1 VKLPVTFLTEKPELF
16 YEARHFMRP
25 DTHQLS
31 CRISESLWKALQA
44 ECDRTG
50 DSLSHVVEQA
60 LASELDIAHHSLF
73 QVSTSAALVEGV
85 FQGCLRV
92 ADLKRHGDFGLG
104 TYDELDGEL
113 VMLDGRCY
121 QAGAGGV
128 AREAD
133 DESLVPFAAITRF
146 SADRQHR
153 LEATSDYEDLL
164 GQLDALRPSQNVFV
178 GIRVDGQ
185 FTDMS
190 LRAACKAR
198 PGENLV
204 AATGHQSEFQA
215 ACRAGTL
222 VGFWSP
228 EYARATHVPGYH
240 LHFIDQDRTFGGHVL
255 GLKSGPLTVGLHVET
270 DIHLAIPETRQFL
283 EARLRADPSASLDIA
298 EH

>member
-1 VKLPVTFLTEKPELF
+1 
-16 YEARHFMRP
+16 MRP
-25 DTHQLS
+25 DTHQLT
-31 CRISESLWKALQA
+31 CRISESLWQALQS
-44 ECDRTG
+44 ECSRTG
-50 DSLSHVVEQA
+50 DSLSHVIERA
-60 LASELDIAHHSLF
+60 LAAELDIAHHSLF

-113 VMLDGRCY
+113 VMLDGHCY

-128 AREAD
+128 TREAD
-133 DESLVPFAAITRF
+133 DKSLVPFATITRF
-146 SADRQHR
+146 AADREYR
-153 LEATSDYEDLL
+153 LEASSDLPELL
-164 GQLDALRPSQNVFV
+164 RQLDALRPSQNVFA
-178 GIRVDGQ
+178 GIRIRGQ
-185 FTDMS
+185 FTDLS

-204 AATGHQSEFQA
+204 AATQHQSEFQA
-215 ACRAGTL
+215 AHTTGTL

-240 LHFIDQDRTFGGHVL
+240 LHFIDQTRTFGGHVL
-255 GLKSGPLTVGLHVET
+255 GLQSGPLTVELHVET

-283 EARLRADPSASLDIA
+283 EARLRADPSTSLDIA